1 MSVVDVLTLLWAF
14 GMFVLTLIGIVI
26 DLVKLGQKNNH
37 LNL

>member
-26 DLVKLGQKNNH
+26 DLIKLGQKK
-37 LNL
+37 

>member
-26 DLVKLGQKNNH
+26 DLVKLGQKK
-37 LNL
+37 